1 MLLCS
6 STKTNVNKKRPTL
19 RRRSHPDLFQGNV
32 EERPAHREKEV
43 ALAKEMEK
51 GTRDVS
57 AVKNCPTRFVQIR
70 VGDRLKSGIL
80 PCGT

>member
-1 MLLCS
+1 
-6 STKTNVNKKRPTL
+6 
-19 RRRSHPDLFQGNV
+19 
-32 EERPAHREKEV
+32 
-43 ALAKEMEK
+43 MEK